1 MYVFIQLSSSN
12 PWGSW
17 LGVKHGD
24 ELEFTFGHSLK
35 TREGHS
41 YTEDER
47 QFSLKVM
54 KYFTEFAKTGYF
66 ILQSTQ
72 QSH

>member
-1 MYVFIQLSSSN
+1 M
-12 PWGSW
+12 
-17 LGVKHGD
+17 GVKHGD
-24 ELEFTFGHSLK
+24 SLEFTFGYPLNK
-35 TREGHS
+35 KEGGHS